1 MCPIDVPSLENY
13 CVTQYTVVLKKHL
26 LGKLTNQCVCACMCF
41 CLPGKHDI
49 ISLMKGNFPYTTR
62 ETLPPFP
69 TLNVA
74 VGCGVGEKG
83 LGSVCLM
90 AESNASC
97 VAISRETS
105 YTKYTTCGLLR
116 NDLVLRHSTDI
127 HRRRQITD
135 CLFRLPATID
145 KQPSSNMFIA
155 ILVYF
160 QLLQDCETLLVG
172 CLLSFLSC
180 L

>member
-1 MCPIDVPSLENY
+1 
-13 CVTQYTVVLKKHL
+13 
-26 LGKLTNQCVCACMCF
+26 MCF

-49 ISLMKGNFPYTTR
+49 FPLWREISLTQLGRLYLRFP
-62 ETLPPFP
+62 P
-69 TLNVA
+69 LNVA

-83 LGSVCLM
+83 LGSVCFI

-127 HRRRQITD
+127 RRRRQITD

-145 KQPSSNMFIA
+145 KQLSSNMFIA

-180 L
+180 LWRRWGCWFELGRTNDFFKHEIGLHWEVMIIWEDCY